1 VDPSFNDDKNRP
13 ALAQTFEEIAT
24 GAKLTVVVNH
34 LKSKGSP
41 CDDVGDPDLGD
52 GQANCNLTRTS
63 AATALVNWL
72 TTDPTNSGDP
82 DFMIIGDLNSYRME
96 DPIDALKAG
105 GYTDLLDALI
115 GADAYTYL
123 FDGQLGYLD
132 YAMSNG
138 NLTGQVTGVTAWH
151 INADEIPLFD
161 YNDEFLDSGE
171 ASFERESSSL
181 PIFED
186 NAYRASDHDPVVVGL
201 QLNASPVCTNAAP
214 SVDSLWPVNHK
225 FVPVKILGVTDPEGD
240 DFIITINSIF
250 QDEPVNAD
258 DDGNT
263 EPDGQGIGTSIAE
276 VRAERDGLGNGR
288 VYHIRFTADD
298 GFGTCSGVVQVFVPL
313 SQGEGP
319 AVDDGPLYDSTSV
332 Q

>member
-1 VDPSFNDDKNRP
+1 
-13 ALAQTFEEIAT
+13 
-24 GAKLTVVVNH
+24 
-34 LKSKGSP
+34 
-41 CDDVGDPDLGD
+41 
-52 GQANCNLTRTS
+52 
-63 AATALVNWL
+63 
-72 TTDPTNSGDP
+72 
-82 DFMIIGDLNSYRME
+82 
-96 DPIDALKAG
+96 
-105 GYTDLLDALI
+105 
-115 GADAYTYL
+115 
-123 FDGQLGYLD
+123 
-132 YAMSNG
+132 
-138 NLTGQVTGVTAWH
+138 
-151 INADEIPLFD
+151 
-161 YNDEFLDSGE
+161 
-171 ASFERESSSL
+171 
-181 PIFED
+181 
-186 NAYRASDHDPVVVGL
+186 
-201 QLNASPVCTNAAP
+201 
-214 SVDSLWPVNHK
+214 
-225 FVPVKILGVTDPEGD
+225 VKILGVTDPEGD